1 MRFRSAD
8 IGGDMCAVFGT
19 PGVNYCKAN
28 RTITVL
34 HLDENKIGDKGAC
47 ALADA
52 LRATLVPCLPHVRA
66 TGASGH
72 DGYTLTM
79 PDSYVFCSLS
89 AVF

>member
-1 MRFRSAD
+1 
-8 IGGDMCAVFGT
+8 MCAVFGR
-19 PGVNYCKAN
+19 PGVKYCKAN
-28 RTITVL
+28 RSIIDL
-34 HLDENKIGDKGAC
+34 CLFDNKIGDKGAC

-72 DGYTLTM
+72 DGYTLTV

-89 AVF
+89 AELFFQLV